1 MDVIIPTIL
10 FAYFL
15 ALPPYFILQLF
26 FILVLFSASHGL
38 EPKLFAQ
45 LAHSNPSKH
54 ALCTLSFC
62 VGGVGATLVKMGS
75 VSWSSSSTCTAI
87 ENYTDN
93 GPNVHIDALHAVFT
107 EKFLPGLPHV
117 AKVSVSKQWSTHT
130 GSYTDQYFSNT
141 TCTYQLA
148 YVCTIK
154 RPSC

>member
-1 MDVIIPTIL
+1 MWL
-10 FAYFL
+10 SLQSCLRAFWHYH
-15 ALPPYFILQLF
+15 PYFILQLF

-62 VGGVGATLVKMGS
+62 VGGVGTRLVKMGS

-93 GPNVHIDALHAVFT
+93 GPNVHIDALYAVFT

-117 AKVSVSKQWSTHT
+117 AKVSECQNNGGLIQVPTQT
-130 GSYTDQYFSNT
+130 NT
-141 TCTYQLA
+141 SLILHVRTSLHMSAQ
-148 YVCTIK
+148 
-154 RPSC
+154 